1 MKEVRIEIT
10 RDGKVRILYSGFI
23 GDECFRE
30 AQKLYALLKSKG
42 VDVTIEQVTPTQEF
56 YTQQQQQKS
65 KVSL

>member
-1 MKEVRIEIT
+1 MKEIRVEVDQNGRI
-10 RDGKVRILYSGFI
+10 KILYSGFV

-30 AQKLYALLKSKG
+30 AQRLYALLKSKG

>member
-10 RDGKVRILYSGFI
+10 RDGKVRILYSGFV

-30 AQKLYALLKSKG
+30 AQKLYTLLKGKG
-42 VDVTIEQVTPTQEF
+42 VDVSIEQVIPTQEY
-56 YTQQQQQKS
+56 YTATTQKT